1 MNIVTEKEFV
11 GWKFIG
17 FVRPTMTKGIEVNA
31 PAATDEFMWFVT
43 FMVLVDTIE
52 QVTGADNTKH
62 DIDPTVMLEGT
73 TIWRKDPL
81 ERAFVLFIVKV

>member
-1 MNIVTEKEFV
+1 
-11 GWKFIG
+11 
-17 FVRPTMTKGIEVNA
+17 
-31 PAATDEFMWFVT
+31 
-43 FMVLVDTIE
+43 MVLVDTIE